1 MNRVFMIGINGSGM
15 SKLALILKD
24 MGYSVSGF
32 DVKESETAEELR
44 KYGIAVHTDN
54 NFSLDN
60 NFDLVVVSSAIREED
75 PILKKAKSLGLPVQK
90 RGELLASISRRFK
103 SIVVSGTHGKTTTT
117 SMIGHILSN
126 LSTAN
131 VYFGGKSNER
141 IDFSIDKEFFVI
153 ESDESDKTFLLF
165 NPKILV
171 ITNIDRDHLTSYN
184 NDFEQLKNSFKD
196 IAERSSIKVVSM
208 DDENAFAMT
217 KNLKDT
223 YFYSLRNKEAHA
235 YSENISYLENGVEF
249 DLYLMGNYLL
259 KVNLPVFGDKSI
271 LNSLSSIL
279 VTNLLGFPIGE
290 IIRTLQSYRMP
301 ERRLE
306 TKGEVSGITLIDDHA
321 DHPTEVF
328 ATLSALRSHFPA
340 RRIISIF
347 EPHRFTRIN
356 ALKEEIAVPFSLADV
371 VISTE
376 IYPAF
381 EEAIEGI
388 NGEKVHD
395 WIKAYNPK
403 KSVYYISNKDDIPA
417 FVADIAKPGD
427 IIVLL
432 GPGEIGSISSA
443 ILSKLRRKFNEECR

>member
-1 MNRVFMIGINGSGM
+1 MNKVFMIGINGSGM

-32 DVKESETAEELR
+32 DVEESETAEELR

-54 NFSLDN
+54 DFSLDN

-208 DDENAFAMT
+208 DDENAFAVT

-223 YFYSLRNKEAHA
+223 YFYSLQNKEAHA
-235 YSENISYLENGVEF
+235 YSENINYLENGVEF

-279 VTNLLGFPIGE
+279 VTNLLGFPMRE
-290 IIRTLQSYRMP
+290 VIRNLQSYRMP

-328 ATLSALRSHFPA
+328 ATLSALRAHFPD

-347 EPHRFTRIN
+347 EPHRFTRVN
-356 ALKEEIAVPFSLADV
+356 ALKEEIARPFSLSDV
-371 VISTE
+371 IISTE

-381 EEAIEGI
+381 EKAIEGI
-388 NGEKVHD
+388 NGEKVHE
-395 WIKAYNPK
+395 WIKAYNPR
-403 KSVYYISNKDDIPA
+403 KSVHYISNKDDIPVS
-417 FVADIAKPGD
+417 VADIAKPGD

-443 ILSKLRRKFNEECR
+443 ILSKLRRRFNEEYR